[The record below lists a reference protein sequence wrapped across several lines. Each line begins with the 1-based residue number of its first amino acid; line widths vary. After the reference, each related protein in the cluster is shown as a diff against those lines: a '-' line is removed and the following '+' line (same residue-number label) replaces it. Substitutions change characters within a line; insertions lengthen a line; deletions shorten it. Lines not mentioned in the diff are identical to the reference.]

1 MWTLTKTTNL
11 YLMLIVEMFFILPT
25 FALSDKRLCADE
37 KCSSVIS
44 VGRGTITYRAGKKGM
59 VSFQINA
66 AIRIKSKSAG
76 SDMSLW
82 GVEVNGREGF
92 APKQYIKETKVFI
105 KEKDLKHVVSVIT
118 PNDSTSDVIK
128 LNTTS
133 GTKEN
138 DVVRIAPAEV
148 SAPIIETEEAVIQT
162 LNETT
167 TNATTILTAIP
178 EEAKIP
184 SLGENQ
190 ESFRPSEEVHE
201 EEEDD
206 DDEFVEDYEDDEE
219 NEFIDE
225 EDENL
230 ESENPQPTRRKVLN
244 VDRGEVE
251 ENGNRASAEAALK
264 EDDDTRSSE
273 IVSTMLP
280 LTKNDQNINNIKS
293 SPLPFDDAK
302 TPEGHKNSESARDS
316 EEKFFGTQRSG
327 NSSII
332 ASHEQ
337 DSFVT
342 QSLDNTNVPN
352 EDKLYPT
359 NTVPRNESSK
369 SQERRI
375 TNSFNSNEVIE
386 MSSEADLVSSDG
398 TIPTE
403 AVIVSSENET
413 GGTKSDTNNSKDR
426 VDPLY
431 EEQPTTTAGQ
441 SAIKKVPDTAT
452 EVSLEKTVQ
461 NEELIRLMA
470 KAERESSAS
479 ANKELEGNSQIFVK
493 KDSNDSHEKIA
504 TAETPYHGRQDVP
517 TPTLPVI
524 DNSAIEFYAESTTPL
539 SLTDSS
545 PTEIYTESTTP
556 LLLVDSSE
564 VYVENSSPLP
574 PSYQADSSS
583 NEIYAASTTP
593 SPFADSRPTE
603 IYFEKATS
611 LPLADSSVNEIVG
624 EGYEYTTVT
633 EQNAEAVSIR
643 DLPAEAPQISSA
655 GEKNDFVSE
664 VKPPELTQEPTALPS
679 KPTSIE
685 KPSNEA
691 KEKGLFATILSTV
704 NNMLVGDK
712 RHLNQ
717 DSAGKDD
724 ELDKILYPEKDAI
737 EFKKHGVEHEGDQQY
752 CEKLGPNDCPRSEIQ
767 NDAHNQHSSEQCA
780 CSNTSLF
787 SSNVTFDNFIDILL
801 SKILEMS
808 ELLACLIIA
817 AAATLFFIF
826 GYYCFCNN
834 SREGA
839 LLSKLNQLESSLLA
853 SHKENAILKFNL
865 IAVRQKLASV
875 DDNTFG
881 SNNEVISLQKKLK
894 EETAEK
900 ARLQELVFSLQKEL
914 ENAADDGIELNKIVA
929 ELLSNQTGDE
939 SIISSVEALQG
950 QLNDQQNTIL
960 DINTR
965 LAEKSR
971 ENSELQLLI
980 AEQNARYESQIEN
993 IQRDNDEL
1001 EAEKG
1006 SLVTRLEEL
1015 KSEFDRD
1022 INAALDGKNFEIK
1035 RLQEEILELSNQLEA
1050 EHTKWQTSLAKV
1062 EALQECLK
1070 SVKHDPKLI
1079 AHVVDVANVRAEVFD
1094 AQKKYTTLKERFD
1107 VETDGRKLAENQ
1119 LEIASSEL
1127 ARLKQDFNQAEKD
1140 KLEAQT
1146 RLEVLSNYFK
1156 EKETQLQKELSLKEA
1171 MWLKQ
1176 QGETTTTVDR
1186 LTAMQDEI
1194 QSLKSQN
1201 DALRA
1206 EMEAQI
1212 AAHKAQIGTLENR
1225 AHETWLAARQAD
1237 RRYEESRAEAAILRR
1252 KLTALAGGNKD
1263 EINRSNVASTGV
1275 GDEIVGAPSPL
1286 HMEAPTFP
1294 LMGRLPPPPFLPPP
1308 FMGPPP
1314 PFMRL
1319 PPPPFVPPGEMR
1331 EMRPAPLGRIM
1342 SPPPPHSVRF
1352 SPHHVDYED
1361 YVDYEHENNWPRHP
1375 YSPPPRTYRSLSP
1388 TDSRYNYVG
1397 PERDLISTYDT
1408 ETDFSRPPSPEEARK
1423 LRSGHAA
1430 NGSRNGNCNLKKSS
1444 VKKGIISS
1452 ESDNSNNSSS
1462 QQSKSKNG
1470 AVKSIV

>member
-1 MWTLTKTTNL
+1 MWTLTKATNL

-44 VGRGTITYRAGKKGM
+44 VGRGTITYRAGEKGM

-76 SDMSLW
+76 RDTSLW

-105 KEKDLKHVVSVIT
+105 KEKDLKYMVSVIL
-118 PNDSTSDVIK
+118 PNDSPSDVIK

-138 DVVRIAPAEV
+138 DVAGIASAESRA
-148 SAPIIETEEAVIQT
+148 SAPINETKEAIIQT
-162 LNETT
+162 LNKTT
-167 TNATTILTAIP
+167 TNATTISTEIS
-178 EEAKIP
+178 EETKIP
-184 SLGENQ
+184 FFEENR
-190 ESFRPSEEVHE
+190 ESFRSSKEVHE
-201 EEEDD
+201 EEEESD

-219 NEFIDE
+219 NEIIDE
-225 EDENL
+225 EDEEL

-244 VDRGEVE
+244 VDSGEVR
-251 ENGNRASAEAALK
+251 ENDNGASAEEALK
-264 EDDDTRSSE
+264 GDDDTRSSE
-273 IVSTMLP
+273 ILSTPLP

-293 SPLPFDDAK
+293 SPLPLDDAK
-302 TPEGHKNSESARDS
+302 TTPERHKNSESGRES
-316 EEKFFGTQRSG
+316 EEKPLGTQYSG

-332 ASHEQ
+332 ASREQ

-342 QSLDNTNVPN
+342 QSSDNTNVPN

-359 NTVPRNESSK
+359 NTVPTNESSE

-375 TNSFNSNEVIE
+375 ANSFNSNQVIE
-386 MSSEADLVSSDG
+386 MSSEADPVSSDG

-403 AVIVSSENET
+403 AAIVSSENET
-413 GGTKSDTNNSKDR
+413 GGPKSDINNSNER
-426 VDPLY
+426 VGPLY
-431 EEQPTTTAGQ
+431 EGQPTTTAGQ
-441 SAIKKVPDTAT
+441 STIKEVPDTAG
-452 EVSLEKTVQ
+452 EVSLEKRVQ
-461 NEELIRLMA
+461 NEELNHLTA
-470 KAERESSAS
+470 KVETESSVS
-479 ANKELEGNSQIFVK
+479 AHKELEMKSQIFVK
-493 KDSNDSHEKIA
+493 KDSDSHEKIA
-504 TAETPYHGRQDVP
+504 TAEKPYQGRQDEA
-517 TPTLPVI
+517 TPSLPIIDKSVI
-524 DNSAIEFYAESTTPL
+524 EIYAESTTPL
-539 SLTDSS
+539 SLADSS
-545 PTEIYTESTTP
+545 PTEMYTESTTP

-564 VYVENSSPLP
+564 VYVENTTPLP
-574 PSYQADSSS
+574 PPYQPDSSF
-583 NEIYAASTTP
+583 NEIYAVPTTP
-593 SPFADSRPTE
+593 SPFADSRSTE
-603 IYFEKATS
+603 MYFEKATS
-611 LPLADSSVNEIVG
+611 LPLADSSTTELVG

-633 EQNAEAVSIR
+633 EQYADAVSIR
-643 DLPAEAPQISSA
+643 DLPAEAPQISTA

-664 VKPPELTQEPTALPS
+664 VKPPELVREPIALPS
-679 KPTSIE
+679 KPTSVE

-712 RHLNQ
+712 KHLNQ
-717 DSAGKDD
+717 DNVVKDD
-724 ELDKILYPEKDAI
+724 ELDKILYPVKEAI

-752 CEKLGPNDCPRSEIQ
+752 CEKLGPNDCPRSEIH
-767 NDAHNQHSSEQCA
+767 NDAHNQHSTEQCV

-801 SKILEMS
+801 SKVLEMS

-865 IAVRQKLASV
+865 IALRQKLANI
-875 DDNTFG
+875 DDNTLG

-894 EETAEK
+894 EEMDEK
-900 ARLQELVFSLQKEL
+900 ARLQEHVFSLQKDL

-939 SIISSVEALQG
+939 SIIS
-950 QLNDQQNTIL
+950 NTIL

-1006 SLVTRLEEL
+1006 SLITRLEEL

-1022 INAALDGKNFEIK
+1022 INVAMESKNFEIK
-1035 RLQEEILELSNQLEA
+1035 RLQEEIVELSSQLEA

-1094 AQKKYTTLKERFD
+1094 AQKKYATLKERFD

-1119 LEIASSEL
+1119 LEIVSSEL

-1286 HMEAPTFP
+1286 HMEAPNFP

-1388 TDSRYNYVG
+1388 TDSRYNYVAH
-1397 PERDLISTYDT
+1397 ERDLISTYDT

-1430 NGSRNGNCNLKKSS
+1430 NGSRNGNCNTKNSS

-1452 ESDNSNNSSS
+1452 DSDNSNNSSS